1 MHWNLGVLGV
11 VGKLSAQ
18 LRFNKIYFIIFR
30 AKVWKNYFWVD
41 FVVGSSNK
49 LQKLGSEGKS
59 IEHSMCSHLGPTTK
73 ATLVRVKKKY
83 E

>member
-1 MHWNLGVLGV
+1 
-11 VGKLSAQ
+11 
-18 LRFNKIYFIIFR
+18 
-30 AKVWKNYFWVD
+30 VD